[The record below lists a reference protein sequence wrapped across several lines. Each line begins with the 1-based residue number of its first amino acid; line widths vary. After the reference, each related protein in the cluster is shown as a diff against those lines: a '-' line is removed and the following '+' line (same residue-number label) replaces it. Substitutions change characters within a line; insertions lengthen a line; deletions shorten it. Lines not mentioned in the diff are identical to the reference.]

1 MNIFSQDDTD
11 LDYQSLFAMPD
22 ADVLA
27 QLIAMS
33 QMNAAA
39 AGGNKKKK
47 GKKNKESFYI
57 FLRKSSLIP
66 HFFEIHMILFYEN
79 IRFANYSI

>member
-33 QMNAAA
+33 QMNAAS

-47 GKKNKESFYI
+47 GKKNKESF
-57 FLRKSSLIP
+57 
-66 HFFEIHMILFYEN
+66 
-79 IRFANYSI
+79 

>member
-1 MNIFSQDDTD
+1 

-33 QMNAAA
+33 QMNAAS

-47 GKKNKESFYI
+47 GKKIE
-57 FLRKSSLIP
+57 P
-66 HFFEIHMILFYEN
+66 MC
-79 IRFANYSI
+79 